1 MTKED
6 VINWYSIGMSLVKVA
21 DDLDKVN
28 TYKNW
33 STYFYTLFLFEG
45 NDEYDSVS
53 LDLLKQSIKQLK
65 KCESSLYFYPNTK
78 QLLNSF
84 LSLSVIMFDTEKTK
98 ETAKNL
104 LKEQNLLPNA
114 VKVLK
119 NKIKKET
126 NDNKSFSFS
135 KGWNRINDSV
145 ENIGDFIEE
154 WSDTISLVIS
164 VIVTG
169 VPAIAI
175 LVGIINVFIDEGV
188 IWGIIAAIFGIGI
201 GYYVVLFLLGIS
213 ALISKFVLKAL
224 RWIFLNLY
232 VLLIVIFVIILIC
245 IFV

>member
-65 KCESSLYFYPNTK
+65 KCESSLYFYPNTQ

-84 LSLSVIMFDTEKTK
+84 LSLSIIMFDTEKTK

-104 LKEQNLLPNA
+104 LKEQNLSPNA

-119 NKIKKET
+119 NKIEEET
-126 NDNKSFSFS
+126 SNNKSYGSS
-135 KGWNRINDSV
+135 NWWDKVNDSL
-145 ENIGDFIEE
+145 ENISDFIGE
-154 WSDTISLVIS
+154 WKDNISLVIG
-164 VIVTG
+164 VIVAG
-169 VPAIAI
+169 VPAISI
-175 LVGIINVFIDEGV
+175 LVGIVNVFIDEGI
-188 IWGIIAAIFGIGI
+188 IWGIIAAIFYIGI
-201 GYYVVLFLLGIS
+201 GYYVVILLFGLS
-213 ALISKFVLKAL
+213 AKITEFILNAL
-224 RWIFLNLY
+224 RWILLHLY